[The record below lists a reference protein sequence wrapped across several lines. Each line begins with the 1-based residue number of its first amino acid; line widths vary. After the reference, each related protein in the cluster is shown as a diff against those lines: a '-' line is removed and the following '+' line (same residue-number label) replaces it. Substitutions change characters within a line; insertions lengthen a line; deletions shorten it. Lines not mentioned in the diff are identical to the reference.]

1 MDIRQL
7 RYFIAI
13 VEEKSISAAAR
24 RLHISQPPLS
34 QQMKAMEEELG
45 TILLERSGK
54 SMVVTD
60 AGKTLYSY
68 ALQMDQLMQEAK
80 MEVNEVGNGVNGRLT
95 IGVNTFSVTD
105 LPEILHQ
112 FQKQYPKVTYKIQQN
127 ESAHLCQLV
136 RNRAIELAFI
146 RLPLELDDF
155 SVLHLYDE
163 PFYFITSRKQKRLE
177 HEVVLTDMTNER
189 ILLPS
194 TQGLGVHYSILEAFT
209 KFQLAPPVIGEC
221 SDVSLLM
228 ELVSTDFCSSIIPET
243 LLHRHKDIAIHAYK
257 ISSTVGMSSPLGLI
271 WLKNHR
277 LSNTARH
284 FIELFKKEGRYLQHH
299 AQKEMNGLL

>member
-34 QQMKAMEEELG
+34 QQLRAMEEELG
-45 TILLERSGK
+45 AILLERNGK
-54 SMVVTD
+54 HMEVTD

-80 MEVNEVGNGVNGRLT
+80 MEVNEVGNGVNGKLT
-95 IGVNTFSVTD
+95 MGVNTFSVPD

-112 FQKQYPKVTYKIQQN
+112 FQKHYPKVTYKIQQN

-136 RNRAIELAFI
+136 RDRAVELAFI

-155 SVLHLYDE
+155 SVLHLYTE
-163 PFYFITSRKQKRLE
+163 PFYLITSQKQKQFE
-177 HEVVLTDMTNER
+177 HEVTLADMANER
-189 ILLPS
+189 LLLPS
-194 TQGLGVHYSILEAFT
+194 TQGLGVHYLILEAYSR
-209 KFQLAPPVIGEC
+209 LDMHPPVVGEC
-221 SDVSLLM
+221 SDISLLM
-228 ELVSTDFCSSIIPET
+228 ELVSTDFCSSIVPET
-243 LLHRHKDIAIHAYK
+243 LLHRHRGVSIHAYK

-277 LSNTARH
+277 LSNTARN
-284 FIELFKKEGRYLQHH
+284 FIDLFKKEGRYLQHH
-299 AQKEMNGLL
+299 VHKEKD